1 MDTGTD
7 YDVRT
12 KVSFKLDFDGSGELN
27 LLALPDVQRAFAGH
41 VQNVFQQD
49 DTLRSYVQGDLTFQF
64 DGRRVDLEYTF
75 TCHDESKEEA
85 ESFSDYCVKSVRKDL
100 ESFGCKLLQTR
111 CTAEETDMTWLDR
124 MEGAVFGPGEM
135 EMR

>member
-12 KVSFKLDFDGSGELN
+12 KVSFKLDFDGGGELN

-49 DTLRSYVQGDLTFQF
+49 DTLGSHIRGDLTFRC
-64 DGRRVDLEYTF
+64 DGRHVDLEYTF
-75 TCHDESKEEA
+75 TCHDESREEA

-111 CTAEETDMTWLDR
+111 CTAEEADMTWLDQ
-124 MEGAVFGPGEM
+124 MEDAVFGPGEM
-135 EMR
+135 EMQ

>member
-27 LLALPDVQRAFAGH
+27 LLALPDVQRTFAGH

-49 DTLRSYVQGDLTFQF
+49 DTLGSYVQGDLTFQF

-85 ESFSDYCVKSVRKDL
+85 ESFSDHCVKSVRKDL
-100 ESFGCKLLQTR
+100 ESFGCNLTGIH
-111 CTAEETDMTWLDR
+111 CTAEEADITWLDR
-124 MEGAVFGPGEM
+124 LEDAVFGPGEM
-135 EMR
+135 EMQ

>member
-12 KVSFKLDFDGSGELN
+12 RVSFKLDFDGGGELN

-49 DTLRSYVQGDLTFQF
+49 DTLGSYVQGDLTFQF
-64 DGRRVDLEYTF
+64 NGRHVDLEYTF
-75 TCHDESKEEA
+75 SCHDESKEEA

-111 CTAEETDMTWLDR
+111 CTAEEADMTWLDR
-124 MEGAVFGPGEM
+124 LEDAVFGPGEM

>member
-12 KVSFKLDFDGSGELN
+12 RVSFKLDFDGSGELN

-49 DTLRSYVQGDLTFQF
+49 DTLGSYVQGDLTFQF

-100 ESFGCKLLQTR
+100 ESFGCNLMGIH
-111 CTAEETDMTWLDR
+111 CTAEEADMTWLDR
-124 MEGAVFGPGEM
+124 LEDAVFSKTGSRRG
-135 EMR
+135 

>member
-1 MDTGTD
+1 MDTGKD

-12 KVSFKLDFDGSGELN
+12 RVSFKLDFDGSGELN

-49 DTLRSYVQGDLTFQF
+49 DTLGSYVQGDLTFQF
-64 DGRRVDLEYTF
+64 DGRRVDLE
-75 TCHDESKEEA
+75 
-85 ESFSDYCVKSVRKDL
+85 
-100 ESFGCKLLQTR
+100 SFGCKLTGIH
-111 CTAEETDMTWLDR
+111 CTAEEADMTWLDR
-124 MEGAVFGPGEM
+124 LEDAVFGPGEM